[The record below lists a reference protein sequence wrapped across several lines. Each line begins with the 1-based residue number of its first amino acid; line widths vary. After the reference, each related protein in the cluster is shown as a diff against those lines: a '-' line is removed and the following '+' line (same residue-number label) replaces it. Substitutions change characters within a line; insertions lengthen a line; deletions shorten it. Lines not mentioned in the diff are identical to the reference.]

1 MKKQKASGRLHQM
14 GEKIN
19 GMRMNIC
26 GCSEADIEGCVGIV
40 EYGSECIKLNAGRY
54 IVSFRGRSLR
64 ICCMNELSLMIR
76 GHILSIEYIM

>member
-40 EYGSECIKLNAGRY
+40 EYGSECA
-54 IVSFRGRSLR
+54 V
-64 ICCMNELSLMIR
+64 
-76 GHILSIEYIM
+76 